1 MPINMDKSLGALK
14 AFKFP
19 LILNFIVTVLWREE
33 GSGDISSYTP
43 TRVTIQ
49 SFSITSTSQYFL
61 VLRPPDLRRPQ
72 YEKILAS
79 RGRSI
84 VTVVFQ
90 YSIIWWLRMLHM
102 LFVFLPLPAPSYLY
116 SNHGGDPLLPGGEP
130 VWLLGLPLGPAAGGH
145 GAASTW
151 N

>member
-1 MPINMDKSLGALK
+1 MKNLCSILGFSSSLIGQTEALPSHERMVIK
-14 AFKFP
+14 PLQSKTVTPPSGFP
-19 LILNFIVTVLWREE
+19 L

-49 SFSITSTSQYFL
+49 SFSITSRSEYRLCELWIFSRIVNSRCEYFL
-61 VLRPPDLRRPQ
+61 VLGLPGLKRPQ

-90 YSIIWWLRMLHM
+90 YSIIWWLRMAYIIAECQGGTASLR
-102 LFVFLPLPAPSYLY
+102 PSC
-116 SNHGGDPLLPGGEP
+116 H
-130 VWLLGLPLGPAAGGH
+130 
-145 GAASTW
+145 
-151 N
+151 